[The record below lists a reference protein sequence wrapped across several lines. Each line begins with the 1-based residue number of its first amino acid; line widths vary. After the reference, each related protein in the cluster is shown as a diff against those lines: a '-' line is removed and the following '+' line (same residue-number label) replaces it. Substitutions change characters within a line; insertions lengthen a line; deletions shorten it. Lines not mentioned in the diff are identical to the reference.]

1 LKIAQR
7 KKTQSAKKSI
17 RQALAK
23 VTAAPASKR
32 HTAKK
37 IETLIPITQLTE
49 QALLNIMA
57 LQIKKMSYKYLS
69 MSAKTVGGSAED
81 LDQALQIRAMNA
93 FREFKKRQR
102 ARLHKKN
109 HMDAVR
115 YISPRLRTFCF
126 DLARIQK
133 KKVEPMVPMPEGFDK
148 EDGGATVEK
157 LHDSID
163 HILWKRRLSST
174 QRQLLH
180 LWKTEQ
186 LDERKEPLSALT
198 RLAVKKLRLSEAEI
212 SQALNTIPRI

>member
-1 LKIAQR
+1 MKIAWK
-7 KKTQSAKKSI
+7 KKTRLAKKST

-23 VTAAPASKR
+23 VTAVTASKR
-32 HTAKK
+32 RTAKK
-37 IETLIPITQLTE
+37 IEPPIPIAQLTE

-57 LQIKKMSYKYLS
+57 VQIKKMSYKYLS
-69 MSAKTVGGSAED
+69 MSARTVGGSAED

-93 FREFKKRQR
+93 FREFKRRQR
-102 ARLHKKN
+102 ARLHKKT

-115 YISPRLRTFCF
+115 YISPRLRTFCV

-148 EDGGATVEK
+148 EDGGAAVEK
-157 LHDSID
+157 LHDSLD
-163 HILWKRRLSST
+163 HILWKRKLSST
-174 QRQLLH
+174 QIQLLH

-186 LDERKEPLSALT
+186 LDKRREPLSALT
-198 RLAVKKLRLSEAEI
+198 HLAVKKLRLSEAEI